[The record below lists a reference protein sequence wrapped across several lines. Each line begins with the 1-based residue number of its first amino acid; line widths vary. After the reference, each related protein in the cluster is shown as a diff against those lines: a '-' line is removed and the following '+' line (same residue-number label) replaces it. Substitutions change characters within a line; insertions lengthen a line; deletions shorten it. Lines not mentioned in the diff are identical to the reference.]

1 MHESIHR
8 GTKEKTTVTIL
19 VVEDNAVTRQIV
31 RLSLAAQGYKIL
43 EAEDGA
49 TAIAKMAEHHPD
61 LIIQDL
67 ALPDIDGLTLAQTL
81 HGLPGREDIPIVAFS
96 AFFDRLEEARATEAI
111 FKAFIPK
118 PIEPSKLVA
127 LIKRLTAATV
137 LH

>member
-1 MHESIHR
+1 
-8 GTKEKTTVTIL
+8 VTIL

-43 EAEDGA
+43 EAEDGR
-49 TAIAKMAEHHPD
+49 TAISKLAEHHPD

-81 HGLPGREDIPIVAFS
+81 HALPGREDIPIVAFS
-96 AFFDRLEEARATEAI
+96 AFVERLEEARASKDI
-111 FKAFIPK
+111 FRAFIPK

-127 LIKRLTAATV
+127 LVKRLLPAPV
-137 LH
+137 SQVG

>member
-1 MHESIHR
+1 M
-8 GTKEKTTVTIL
+8 TIL
-19 VVEDNAVTRQIV
+19 VIEDNAITRQIV
-31 RLSLAAQGYKIL
+31 RLSLSAQGYNII

-61 LIIQDL
+61 LVIQDL

-96 AFFDRLEEARATEAI
+96 AFVERLEEARATEAI

-118 PIEPSKLVA
+118 PIEPSKLVN
-127 LIKRLTAATV
+127 LVKRLTAATV
-137 LH
+137 CE

>member
-43 EAEDGA
+43 EAEDGR
-49 TAIAKMAEHHPD
+49 TAISKLAEHHPD

-81 HGLPGREDIPIVAFS
+81 HALPAGRTSRSLRF
-96 AFFDRLEEARATEAI
+96 R
-111 FKAFIPK
+111 
-118 PIEPSKLVA
+118 PSL
-127 LIKRLTAATV
+127 RD
-137 LH
+137 

>member
-1 MHESIHR
+1 
-8 GTKEKTTVTIL
+8 VTIL
-19 VVEDNAVTRQIV
+19 VIEDNAITRQIV
-31 RLSLAAQGYKIL
+31 RLSLSAQGYNII

-61 LIIQDL
+61 LVIQGL

-96 AFFDRLEEARATEAI
+96 AFVERLEEARATEAI

-118 PIEPSKLVA
+118 PIEPSKLVN
-127 LIKRLTAATV
+127 LVKRLTAATV
-137 LH
+137 CE